1 MNSIPV
7 YNACC
12 MDLISFL
19 VVFFVIKIFNQKIF
33 VLIFYY
39 ERKRFNFLNMNKM
52 CFKKAIENILC
63 HQICKDMSME
73 NQAKGGTYM
82 NFML

>member
-1 MNSIPV
+1 
-7 YNACC
+7 
-12 MDLISFL
+12 
-19 VVFFVIKIFNQKIF
+19 
-33 VLIFYY
+33 
-39 ERKRFNFLNMNKM
+39 MNKM

>member
-1 MNSIPV
+1 
-7 YNACC
+7 
-12 MDLISFL
+12 
-19 VVFFVIKIFNQKIF
+19 
-33 VLIFYY
+33 
-39 ERKRFNFLNMNKM
+39 M

-63 HQICKDMSME
+63 HQIWKDMSME